1 MADLPVCRL
10 RVRRIQSLWQALL
23 LSLAEPQHEFLQ
35 LFIMVVSCCHSLH
48 TRKADNVAVPRSRH
62 GPRSLEVFEDFQAEQ
77 ATSRGVVKE
86 TKDVEDEV
94 FVLGIAQLAA
104 RELERDVSNSY
115 SSMCVI
121 DMLNIIR
128 RIPPA
133 TLPSPLPL
141 LPLLP
146 LPLRP
151 IRLKKT

>member
-1 MADLPVCRL
+1 MSQSHDHVMDLD
-10 RVRRIQSLWQALL
+10 A
-23 LSLAEPQHEFLQ
+23 
-35 LFIMVVSCCHSLH
+35 
-48 TRKADNVAVPRSRH
+48 
-62 GPRSLEVFEDFQAEQ
+62 SLEVFEDFQAEQ